1 MYGVA
6 TENLTQGDVGVGL
19 VIVPIQNLNA
29 DVLMMQPAEDWNRH
43 DGADLLRPSQ
53 IGCIFVQ
60 REMGSD
66 FVVIRGVCLQDI
78 AQVRFTEHHEVVQ

>member
-66 FVVIRGVCLQDI
+66 FVVVGSVSLKDV
-78 AQVRFTEHHEVVQ
+78 AQVRFAKDDEVVE